1 MAARPPASPGPDAA
15 ALRHAT
21 NLRAVQRADNALAE
35 ILDTATY
42 TVIYHYGDDRWIK
55 QKQEGSMFVVRRTK
69 APEYALFLLNRAAI
83 KNVTI
88 PLVPG
93 EMKAKVIDASMLQVS
108 RRGEKA
114 PYGIWFADSA
124 DVQRFADT
132 ILKVCGPPSAKPAAA
147 ADAAPPPPA
156 VPAPITGASE
166 DGFSRLFSGLTTVS
180 GSQSASQSAS
190 PLPSA
195 PAPAPAPPAPAPQA
209 YPPAPFAPGPFQL
222 PGLPIPGLNAPL
234 PGPPP
239 AFPSQPPSGFPPGA
253 AGFPPGPPQGF
264 PNQGPFPPSPQRIP
278 PPFHNAYTPPPPVRQ
293 TATPPAASSEPPLKA
308 PPPASLPAQSY
319 APGQTVDDLLSSIL
333 GVPGAGAPP
342 APPVSAP
349 GPVPAPAAGAP
360 ASPPKAG
367 PQGPIP
373 SQAARRAARLAPAGN
388 PVPQPMSQSQSP
400 SNVNAADAAVLR
412 DAITTPFANGAR
424 STAPLGRQDLADVLV
439 RLLQTDPR
447 FVDDVWRTYLAR
459 IGAPQPPPH
468 V

>member
-1 MAARPPASPGPDAA
+1 MAARAPASPGPDAA
-15 ALRHAT
+15 ALRLQT
-21 NLRAVQRADNALAE
+21 NLRAVQRADPGLAE
-35 ILDTATY
+35 ILDTANY

-69 APEYALFLLNRAAI
+69 SPEYALFLLNRAAI

-93 EMKAKVIDASMLQVS
+93 EMKAKVIDASMLQLQ

-114 PYGIWFADSA
+114 PYGIWFADPS
-124 DVQRFADT
+124 DVPRFADT
-132 ILKVCGPPSAKPAAA
+132 ILKVCGPPSAKPAAGA
-147 ADAAPPPPA
+147 AEAPAPAPAPA

-180 GSQSASQSAS
+180 GNPHSQSAS

-195 PAPAPAPPAPAPQA
+195 LPPAPAPRPAPVPVPQPVQQA
-209 YPPAPFAPGPFQL
+209 YPPAPFPPGQFQL

-239 AFPSQPPSGFPPGA
+239 PGFPPGG

-264 PNQGPFPPSPQRIP
+264 PNNAGPYPPSPQRMP
-278 PPFHNAYTPPPPVRQ
+278 PPFQHPYTPPPPVRHS
-293 TATPPAASSEPPLKA
+293 ATPPAASSEPPLKA
-308 PPPASLPAQSY
+308 PPPAPLPAQSY

-333 GVPGAGAPP
+333 GVPGGAGGP
-342 APPVSAP
+342 
-349 GPVPAPAAGAP
+349 PVPAPVSAGPGAQPAP
-360 ASPPKAG
+360 TPSSPSKPG
-367 PQGPIP
+367 PQGPVP
-373 SQAARRAARLAPAGN
+373 TQAARRASRVPA
-388 PVPQPMSQSQSP
+388 QQQSQSP
-400 SNVNAADAAVLR
+400 SNNNNNNPDVALLR
-412 DAITTPFANGAR
+412 DAVVTPFANGAR